1 VQLHH
6 HTSPTAARCY
16 AVTPACDS
24 CIDKRRGV
32 AVMDAA
38 AGSNG
43 GVLILPC
50 QDLVLLG
57 GGGGS
62 IPVVRCMCTAAA
74 FTRLTPCA
82 AQAEAVSQ
90 AMLGQLL
97 QRLRTNIQLP
107 ECLRVIGY
115 LRRMAAFS
123 EAELRL
129 HFLRCRYGVQMC
141 SPAVGAAAAAGFRAD
156 LSTSIQNSNI
166 WLCMY
171 WSLLEGPHQ
180 QGLEQ
185 LFTLKMVSSGHAH
198 TVSLT
203 LCH

>member
-1 VQLHH
+1 
-6 HTSPTAARCY
+6 
-16 AVTPACDS
+16 
-24 CIDKRRGV
+24 
-32 AVMDAA
+32 
-38 AGSNG
+38 
-43 GVLILPC
+43 
-50 QDLVLLG
+50 
-57 GGGGS
+57 
-62 IPVVRCMCTAAA
+62 MCTAAA

-141 SPAVGAAAAAGFRAD
+141 SPAVGAAAAAGFRDRSQYVNSKQHYLVVHVLFATGR
-156 LSTSIQNSNI
+156 STPARSGAT
-166 WLCMY
+166 LH
-171 WSLLEGPHQ
+171 LED
-180 QGLEQ
+180 GLQ
-185 LFTLKMVSSGHAH
+185 WTRTHCVTDTM
-198 TVSLT
+198 SLT
-203 LCH
+203 LCHTHCVTHTLHNSNSCRAA